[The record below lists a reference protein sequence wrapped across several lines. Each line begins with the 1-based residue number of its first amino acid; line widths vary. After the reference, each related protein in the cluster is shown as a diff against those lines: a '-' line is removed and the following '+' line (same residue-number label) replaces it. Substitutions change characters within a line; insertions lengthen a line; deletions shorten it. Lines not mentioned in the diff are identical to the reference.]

1 MKEKP
6 VILVR
11 AMLLKENMRLEALDY
26 LYETCPRR
34 EVSCDEPL
42 VVFSD
47 LHMGNGS
54 RNDDFRHNG
63 SLFCTVMEEYYG
75 RHDYHLVLNGDVE
88 DLQRFSLRSIVHRW
102 RSVYHALAALAE
114 RGGLTRIAGNHDLEW
129 LEGGPAVNFLAMF
142 GRGDW
147 PDLFIDSVHEA
158 LCLQCPV
165 GDILIFHGHQT
176 SWWYQNHNNVG
187 RVLLRYLAN
196 PLHISSPNVAADSR
210 KRFKVER
217 RAYQF
222 ASNRKLLAIIGHT
235 HRPLFESMS
244 KADSV
249 LFEIELLCRQY
260 PSSDRPE
267 EVESRVK
274 ELKDELVLIRESE
287 EQERSH
293 ASLYREHL
301 LVPCLFNSG
310 TALGKWGIT
319 CLEIAGGKLRL
330 VYWFDSTRKHRYRR
344 FRELVPEPLPGTP
357 YRRIVIKEE
366 SLSYIF
372 TRIRLLT

>member
-1 MKEKP
+1 MRP
-6 VILVR
+6 VSMV
-11 AMLLKENMRLEALDY
+11 KENMRLEALDH

-34 EVSCDEPL
+34 EVSCDEPI

-63 SLFCTVMEEYYG
+63 SLFRTVLETYYAS
-75 RHDYHLVLNGDVE
+75 RDYHLVLNGDVE

-102 RSVYHALAALAE
+102 REVYQALAAVAE
-114 RGGLTRIAGNHDLEW
+114 RGGLTRIVGNHDLEW
-129 LEGGPAVNFLAMF
+129 LEGGPAVSALATI
-142 GRGDW
+142 GRGHW
-147 PDLFIDSVHEA
+147 PDLFTDPVHEA
-158 LCLQCPV
+158 LRLGCPV

-176 SWWYQNHNNVG
+176 SWWYQNHNNIG

-196 PLHISSPNVAADSR
+196 PLHISSPNVSADSR

-222 ASNRKLLAIIGHT
+222 ASNRKLLAMIGHT
-235 HRPLFESMS
+235 HRPLFESMA
-244 KADSV
+244 KVDSV

-260 PSSDRPE
+260 PESERPQE
-267 EVESRVK
+267 LESRVA
-274 ELKDELVLIRESE
+274 ELKAELALIRETE
-287 EQERSH
+287 EQDRSH
-293 ASLYREHL
+293 ASLYRENL

-310 TALGKWGIT
+310 TVLGKWGIT
-319 CLEIAGGKLRL
+319 CLEVSGGRLRL

-344 FRELVPEPLPGTP
+344 FRELAPEPLRGTP

-366 SLSYIF
+366 ELTYIF
-372 TRIRLLT
+372 SRIRLLA